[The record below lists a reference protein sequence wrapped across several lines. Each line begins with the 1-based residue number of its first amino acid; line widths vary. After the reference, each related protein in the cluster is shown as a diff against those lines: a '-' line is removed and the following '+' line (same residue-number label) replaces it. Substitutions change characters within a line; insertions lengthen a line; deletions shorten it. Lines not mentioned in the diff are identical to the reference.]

1 MISNQILEE
10 LRCSLSDDR
19 HFMIDPIP
27 LSKCGHSACKNCLPK
42 KKFNSVKCKT
52 CGVTTTDEDFSKI
65 NVSRGLQ
72 QTLKLCLGNIF
83 ELIESQ
89 TVSLLNKFKSILKI
103 KIKLIVC

>member
-1 MISNQILEE
+1 MIPNQILEE
-10 LRCSLSDDR
+10 LRCSISDDR

-27 LSKCGHSACKNCLPK
+27 LSKCGHSVCKNCLPK

-65 NVSRGLQ
+65 KVSRGLQ

-89 TVSLLNKFKSILKI
+89 TVALLNKLKSILKL
-103 KIKLIVC
+103 KLN